1 MARALP
7 NAKWVQ
13 LTGNEP
19 IFDSFFK
26 IDLKAAVI
34 EHVGVRHEPADVLG
48 HLPGQRSEEAPDA
61 DRQRRQR
68 HRRIVAVVG
77 DRASCRSSL
86 SNETYKLGVNYVIY
100 ALTH

>member
-13 LTGNEP
+13 LTGKEP

-26 IDLKAAVI
+26 IDLKAAVSRTSAY
-34 EHVGVRHEPADVLG
+34 GTNVRRRTGASTRTTIRRSADA
-48 HLPGQRSEEAPDA
+48 HRE
-61 DRQRRQR
+61 RRQR
-68 HRRIVAVVG
+68 HRRIMAVVG
-77 DRASCRSSL
+77 VGLRSDRRG
-86 SNETYKLGVNYVIY
+86 ERDYKLGVNYVIY